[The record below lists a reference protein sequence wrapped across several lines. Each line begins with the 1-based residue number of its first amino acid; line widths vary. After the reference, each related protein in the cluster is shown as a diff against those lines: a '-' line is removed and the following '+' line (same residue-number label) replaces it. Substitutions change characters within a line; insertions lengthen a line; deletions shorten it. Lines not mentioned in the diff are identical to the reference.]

1 MRENLSKD
9 KIVKIK
15 DINLGDGKPI
25 LIAGPCSI
33 ESRDHI
39 IEETK
44 DLKRIGVD
52 IVRGGAFKPRT
63 SPFDFQ
69 GMGFEAVKFLN
80 EASKEAGVPVVTEV
94 LSEDHVELIK
104 DHVDVL
110 QIGSRNMYN
119 YALLKKVGK
128 TNKPVILKRGF
139 SATLK
144 EWEMAAKYI
153 EVEGNENIIFCERG
167 IRTFETEMRNTLDLA
182 GAYMIKEKTG
192 YPVIV
197 DPSHG
202 TGKREL
208 IEPMVRAILALGLDG
223 VMVEVHPNP
232 DEAKSDAVQTI
243 GYDSYERIVKYFE
256 EFNENRIWWRLF
268 LWKGSLW
275 NY

>member
-39 IEETK
+39 IEEAK
-44 DLKRIGVD
+44 DLRRIGVD

-110 QIGSRNMYN
+110 QIGSRNMYI
-119 YALLKKVGK
+119 YALLK
-128 TNKPVILKRGF
+128 
-139 SATLK
+139 
-144 EWEMAAKYI
+144 
-153 EVEGNENIIFCERG
+153 
-167 IRTFETEMRNTLDLA
+167 
-182 GAYMIKEKTG
+182 
-192 YPVIV
+192 
-197 DPSHG
+197 
-202 TGKREL
+202 
-208 IEPMVRAILALGLDG
+208 
-223 VMVEVHPNP
+223 
-232 DEAKSDAVQTI
+232 
-243 GYDSYERIVKYFE
+243 
-256 EFNENRIWWRLF
+256 
-268 LWKGSLW
+268 
-275 NY
+275 